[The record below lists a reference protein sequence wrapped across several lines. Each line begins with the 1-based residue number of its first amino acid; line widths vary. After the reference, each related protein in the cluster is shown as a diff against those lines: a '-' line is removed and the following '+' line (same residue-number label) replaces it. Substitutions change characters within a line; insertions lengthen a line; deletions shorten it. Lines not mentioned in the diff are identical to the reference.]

1 MNKRKIGFF
10 FLAFAPVLLAQAV
23 QFFAIIFVYGVS
35 AVTGV
40 LSSLGTGNVRSALN
54 QIFYMFSDYNF
65 TSFIM
70 IIYSIII
77 ICCFGLWYYTRLG
90 GEFKPDFKNNFNMYK
105 LLGII
110 LLVPGAQFLSSV
122 IANITALIMPSWMQS
137 YEELFESAG
146 FESDITI
153 VLFLY
158 SVIFAPVCEELIF
171 RGVTMNLA
179 KAAVPFW
186 AANLLQ
192 AFLFGAY
199 HLNWIQGI
207 YAFALGL
214 MLGYVCERCG
224 KIYYSIAFHMMFN
237 FWGTVVSGLLPDEV
251 SGIIWALLLIG
262 MILSLILG
270 FIFIHKGCKRNPS
283 RINEAI
289 R

>member
-10 FLAFAPVLLAQAV
+10 FLAFIPVLLAQAV

-40 LSSLGTGNVRSALN
+40 LSNLGAGSVRSSLN

-65 TSFIM
+65 SSFIM

-153 VLFLY
+153 VLF
-158 SVIFAPVCEELIF
+158 PV
-171 RGVTMNLA
+171 
-179 KAAVPFW
+179 
-186 AANLLQ
+186 
-192 AFLFGAY
+192 
-199 HLNWIQGI
+199 
-207 YAFALGL
+207 
-214 MLGYVCERCG
+214 LGYFCSCMRGTYIPRCDNESCQSSCTFLG
-224 KIYYSIAFHMMFN
+224 SQPLTGFPLWCLSPELDSGNICLCS
-237 FWGTVVSGLLPDEV
+237 GTYAGLCV
-251 SGIIWALLLIG
+251 
-262 MILSLILG
+262 
-270 FIFIHKGCKRNPS
+270 
-283 RINEAI
+283 
-289 R
+289 

>member
-1 MNKRKIGFF
+1 MNKRKIAYF
-10 FLAFAPVLLAQAV
+10 FLAFTPVLLAQAI

-35 AVTGV
+35 TVTGV
-40 LSSLGTGNVRSALN
+40 LSNLASGDVRSSLN
-54 QIFYMFSDYNF
+54 QIFNMFSDYNF
-65 TSFIM
+65 SSFIM

-77 ICCFGLWYYTRLG
+77 ICSFGLWYYTRLG

-105 LLGII
+105 FFGII

-122 IANITALIMPSWMQS
+122 IANLTAFIMPSWMES

-146 FESDITI
+146 FDSDITI

-171 RGVTMNLA
+171 RGVTMKLA
-179 KAAVPFW
+179 KVSVPFW

-214 MLGYVCERCG
+214 ILGYVCERCG
-224 KIYYSIAFHMMFN
+224 KIHYSIAFHMMFN

-251 SGIIWALLLIG
+251 PVIVWLLLLAC
-262 MILSLILG
+262 MILSLVFG
-270 FIFIHKGCKRNPS
+270 FIFVHKGSKITAS
-283 RINEAI
+283 HINEAI
-289 R
+289 

>member
-1 MNKRKIGFF
+1 MNKRKTAYF
-10 FLAFAPVLLAQAV
+10 FLAFTPVLLAQAI

-35 AVTGV
+35 TVTGV
-40 LSSLGTGNVRSALN
+40 LSNLASGDVRSSLN
-54 QIFYMFSDYNF
+54 QIFNMFSDYNF
-65 TSFIM
+65 SSFIM

-77 ICCFGLWYYTRLG
+77 ICSFGLWYYTRLG

-105 LLGII
+105 LFGII

-122 IANITALIMPSWMQS
+122 IANLTAFIMPSWMES

-146 FESDITI
+146 FDSDITI

-171 RGVTMNLA
+171 RGVTMKLA
-179 KAAVPFW
+179 RVAVPFW

-251 SGIIWALLLIG
+251 PVIVWLLLLAF
-262 MILSLILG
+262 MLLSLVFG
-270 FIFIHKGCKRNPS
+270 FIFVHKGSK
-283 RINEAI
+283 EAI
-289 R
+289 

>member
-1 MNKRKIGFF
+1 MNKRKIGYF
-10 FLAFAPVLLAQAV
+10 FLAFTPVLLAQV
-23 QFFAIIFVYGVS
+23 IQFFAIIFVYGVS

-40 LSSLGTGNVRSALN
+40 LSNLKAGDVRSSLN
-54 QIFYMFSDYNF
+54 QILYMFSDYNF
-65 TSFIM
+65 SNFIM

-77 ICCFGLWYYTRLG
+77 ICGFGLWYYTRLG

-105 LLGII
+105 LFGII

-122 IANITALIMPSWMQS
+122 IANITAFIMPSWMES

-158 SVIFAPVCEELIF
+158 SVIFAPICEELIF

-179 KAAVPFW
+179 KVAVPFW

-214 MLGYVCERCG
+214 ILGYVCERCG
-224 KIYYSIAFHMMFN
+224 KIHYSIALHMMFN
-237 FWGTVVSGLLPDEV
+237 FWGTVVSGLLPDDV
-251 SGIIWALLLIG
+251 SVILWLLLLVF
-262 MILSLILG
+262 MILSLVFG
-270 FIFIHKGCKRNPS
+270 FILVHKGNKET
-283 RINEAI
+283 I
-289 R
+289 

>member
-1 MNKRKIGFF
+1 
-10 FLAFAPVLLAQAV
+10 
-23 QFFAIIFVYGVS
+23 
-35 AVTGV
+35 
-40 LSSLGTGNVRSALN
+40 
-54 QIFYMFSDYNF
+54 
-65 TSFIM
+65 
-70 IIYSIII
+70 
-77 ICCFGLWYYTRLG
+77 
-90 GEFKPDFKNNFNMYK
+90 MYK

-207 YAFALGL
+207 YAFALRIRFPSVSIPL
-214 MLGYVCERCG
+214 AFCE
-224 KIYYSIAFHMMFN
+224 SIITF
-237 FWGTVVSGLLPDEV
+237 
-251 SGIIWALLLIG
+251 ALTPR
-262 MILSLILG
+262 SLIV
-270 FIFIHKGCKRNPS
+270 
-283 RINEAI
+283 
-289 R
+289 